1 MYKFFNMKRLSF
13 LACFV
18 LMFTVISFSQAYET
32 NITYDKKKQRA
43 IAIDYAYPQEAVQN
57 AITTR
62 IQKEGHNMKAEK
74 GLFNKDKGFIVVKDA
89 FVTEIS
95 EERLDYI
102 LKVDRKSRK
111 DKDESTLYLV
121 VNKNGEDL
129 INTMSAEEIRR
140 IKSFMVDLAPDIE
153 EANLELQI
161 KAQDDAVVKAEKKY
175 KDLQNEKA
183 SLEKKLQK
191 NLEEIEA
198 QEKNIESQRS
208 ALELLKSKRKI
219 AN

>member
-1 MYKFFNMKRLSF
+1 MKRLSF
-13 LACFV
+13 FTCFI
-18 LMFTVISFSQAYET
+18 LMFSVVSFSQAYET

-129 INTMSAEEIRR
+129 INTMGAEEIRR
-140 IKSFMVDLAPDIE
+140 IKSFMVDLAPEIE

-161 KAQDDAVVKAEKKY
+161 KAQDDVVVKAEKKY
-175 KDLQNEKA
+175 KDLQDEKA

-191 NLEEIEA
+191 NQEEIEA
-198 QEKNIESQRS
+198 QEKNIENQRS
-208 ALELLKSKRKI
+208 ALELLKSKRKT

>member
-1 MYKFFNMKRLSF
+1 MKRLSF
-13 LACFV
+13 LACFI

-129 INTMSAEEIRR
+129 INTMSADEIRR
-140 IKSFMVDLAPDIE
+140 IKSFMSDLAPDIE

-175 KDLQNEKA
+175 KDLQDEKA

>member
-1 MYKFFNMKRLSF
+1 MKRLSF
-13 LACFV
+13 FACFI
-18 LMFTVISFSQAYET
+18 LMLSVVSFSQAYET
-32 NITYDKKKQRA
+32 SITYDKKKQRA

-74 GLFNKDKGFIVVKDA
+74 GLFNKDKGFIIVKDA

-129 INTMSAEEIRR
+129 INTMSADEIRR
-140 IKSFMVDLAPDIE
+140 IKSFMTDLAPDIE

-161 KAQDDAVVKAEKKY
+161 KAQDDVVVKAEKKY
-175 KDLQNEKA
+175 KDLQDEKA

-191 NLEEIEA
+191 NQEEIEA
-198 QEKNIESQRS
+198 QEKNIENQRS

-219 AN
+219 TN

>member
-1 MYKFFNMKRLSF
+1 
-13 LACFV
+13 
-18 LMFTVISFSQAYET
+18 
-32 NITYDKKKQRA
+32 
-43 IAIDYAYPQEAVQN
+43 
-57 AITTR
+57 
-62 IQKEGHNMKAEK
+62 
-74 GLFNKDKGFIVVKDA
+74 
-89 FVTEIS
+89 
-95 EERLDYI
+95 
-102 LKVDRKSRK
+102 
-111 DKDESTLYLV
+111 ESTLYLV

-129 INTMSAEEIRR
+129 INTMSADEIRR
-140 IKSFMVDLAPDIE
+140 IKSFMSDLAPDIE

-175 KDLQNEKA
+175 KDLQDEKA